1 MVLPDFLGLSRVRRR
16 EFVASRVRRI
26 LSSCRESE
34 ECRVKLVRFL
44 AELLESDP
52 AEDVEA
58 LVAALGELPERYR
71 DIIPKLV
78 SLVRGSYD
86 NLLQN
91 ALGFSIEREVGKLLA
106 GELSCSD
113 LDSVPHIASE
123 SRDFLSAALA
133 IALLERTSEL
143 RSCSHSLARN
153 LLSLIRKLY
162 ESGRGGLA
170 SAILANYG
178 VKIYVFKDGDSIKG
192 VKVSLGSGIE
202 VDLSDAISLVFSD
215 ISYLMKTAKAS
226 PGLTLQG

>member
-1 MVLPDFLGLSRVRRR
+1 MPVPDFLGLSRVRKR
-16 EFVASRVRRI
+16 ELVASRIRRI
-26 LSSCRESE
+26 LSSCRGNE
-34 ECRVKLVRFL
+34 ECRVKLVKVL
-44 AELLESDP
+44 AELLEGDP
-52 AEDVEA
+52 TEEVET

-71 DIIPKLV
+71 DLIPKLV
-78 SLVRGSYD
+78 GLVRGNYD
-86 NLLQN
+86 IPLQN
-91 ALGFSIEREVGKLLA
+91 VLGFSIEREVGKFLA
-106 GELSCSD
+106 GELTCSD

-133 IALLERTSEL
+133 IALLERSSEL

-153 LLSLIRKLY
+153 LLSLVRKLY

-170 SAILANYG
+170 AAILANYG
-178 VKIYVFKDGDSIKG
+178 VKIYVFKDGESIKG

-215 ISYLMKTAKAS
+215 LSYLMKAAKTP